1 MNLDMG
7 HKEKLKDLQDKISYN
22 FRELSLLLEALT
34 HSSYVNEH
42 PDEGIYDNERLEFL
56 GDAVLDL
63 VIGDMLFKQYKEA
76 DEGKLSRLRAILVD
90 ERGLFEQAQKI
101 GLGDYLLLGRGEEQ
115 GGGRQKPSVLAGSL
129 EALIGAIY
137 LDGGFEVAYRV
148 IISLFE
154 KEIAQ
159 AESRIELADP
169 KTTIQ
174 ELTQSM
180 FKCLPDYKVI
190 EEKGPPHDRLFRVAL
205 FLKGKLISTGIGRS
219 KKEAEQEAAREG
231 LGWLKR
237 KETHL

>member
-1 MNLDMG
+1 M
-7 HKEKLKDLQDKISYN
+7 EKFKDLQDKISYN
-22 FRELSLLLEALT
+22 FKNLSLLVEALT
-34 HSSYVNEH
+34 HSSYTNEH
-42 PDEGIYDNERLEFL
+42 PEEGIQDNERLEFL

-63 VIGDMLFKQYKEA
+63 VVGDMLFRQHKEA

-129 EALIGAIY
+129 EALLGAVY
-137 LDGGFEVAYRV
+137 LDGGFEEAYRV
-148 IISLFE
+148 ITSLFG
-154 KEIAQ
+154 KEVAQ

-174 ELTQSM
+174 ELTQSL
-180 FKCLPDYKVI
+180 FRCLPDYRVI

-205 FLKGKLISTGIGRS
+205 FLKGKLISTGTGRS
-219 KKEAEQEAAREG
+219 KKEAEQDAAREG
-231 LGWLKR
+231 LSWLKR
-237 KETHL
+237 KDITL